1 MSKVNLELVKE
12 LRALTQAGMNACKDA
27 LVEADGDLQKAVDIV
42 KAKGLQNATNRAGRV
57 ASEGRVVL
65 FDLESKTTIVEVNC
79 QTDFVANSPAFVA
92 FAQQVGAAL
101 AGTNLFELQDVSQ
114 ILVDGKSLEQLR
126 KEISA
131 STGEN
136 VVIRRWMVEQTGP
149 NAGLASYVHSN
160 QKLAVV
166 VSFEA
171 SSQDALTNPVVRELF
186 DGIAMQVAAMGP
198 LAVSRDRLSE
208 EEVTRQRGIFET
220 QLREANKPEAA
231 WPKILDG
238 KFNKWYTE
246 NCLLDQESVV
256 TPKKSIATL
265 LKEVGDQVGCE
276 LKVLNFIRCQVG
288 EGIEKKEDDLA
299 KAVSEAIE
307 QSTGR

>member
-12 LRALTQAGMNACKDA
+12 LRSLTQAGMNACKDA

-42 KAKGLQNATNRAGRV
+42 KAKGLQNASNRAGRV
-57 ASEGRVVL
+57 ASEGRVAL
-65 FDLESKTTIVEVNC
+65 FESENRVTIVEVNC
-79 QTDFVANSPAFVA
+79 QTDFVANSPAFVE
-92 FAQQVGAAL
+92 FTQQVGAAL
-101 AGTNLFELQDVSQ
+101 GATNFLALSDISQVS
-114 ILVDGKSLEQLR
+114 LHGKSLEDLR

-136 VVIRRWMVEQTGP
+136 VVIRRWMVEEVGA
-149 NAGLASYVHSN
+149 NAGIASYVHSN
-160 QKLAVV
+160 KKLAVA
-166 VSFEA
+166 VSFET
-171 SSQDALTNPVVRELF
+171 SNQEALTNPTVRELF
-186 DGIAMQVAAMGP
+186 DGIAMQVAAMNP
-198 LAVSRDRLSE
+198 LAVSRDRVSE

-246 NCLLDQESVV
+246 TCLLDQESVV

-288 EGIEKKEDDLA
+288 EGIEKKEEDLA
-299 KAVSEAIE
+299 QAVSDAIE
-307 QSTGR
+307 QSNGR